1 VIKAVMLDSG
11 PLGRLSHANYTRNRE
26 IREWVS
32 MLLDADVA
40 VFLPEIA
47 DYEIRRNLIVENLTG
62 SLANLDALPSLLTYV
77 PITTADMRQAAHLW
91 AQSRKVGRSVGDARE
106 LNADVILAAQALRL
120 GCTIATDN
128 VGHLAQFTDARP
140 WSAIKP

>member
-1 VIKAVMLDSG
+1 VIKAVMQDSG

-26 IREWVS
+26 VRAWLAS
-32 MLLDADVA
+32 LLDADVA

-47 DYEIRRNLIVENLTG
+47 DFEIRRNLIVENLTG
-62 SLANLDALPSLLTYV
+62 SLANLDALPSLITYV
-77 PITTADMRQAAHLW
+77 PITTADMRQAATLW
-91 AQSRKVGRSVGDARE
+91 AQSRRSGRTVGDAKE

-128 VGHLAQFTDARP
+128 VGHLAQFTDARA
-140 WSAIKP
+140 WQSIKP

>member
-1 VIKAVMLDSG
+1 MLDSG

-26 IREWVS
+26 VRAWLAS
-32 MLLDADVA
+32 LLDADVV

-47 DYEIRRNLIVENLTG
+47 DFEIRRNLIVENLTG
-62 SLANLDALPSLLTYV
+62 SLANLDALPSLITYV
-77 PITTADMRQAAHLW
+77 PITTADMRQAATLW
-91 AQSRKVGRSVGDARE
+91 AQSRRSGRSVGDAKE

-140 WSAIKP
+140 WLSIKP